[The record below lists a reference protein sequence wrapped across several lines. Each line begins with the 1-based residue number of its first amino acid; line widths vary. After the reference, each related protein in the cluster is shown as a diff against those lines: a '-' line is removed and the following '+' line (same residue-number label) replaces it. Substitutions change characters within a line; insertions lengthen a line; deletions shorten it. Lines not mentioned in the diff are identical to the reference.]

1 MSKSIVVDEVC
12 RVEGHGGIT
21 VAIQNGKI
29 SEVKFDI
36 FEGSRFF
43 EPLLKG
49 RPYDEV
55 ASITSRIC
63 AICSFGHTLA
73 SVQATEDA
81 FGVKVSPQTIRLRD
95 LMMQAE
101 MIESHALHLFCL
113 VLPDLL
119 GYPSAIH

>member
-1 MSKSIVVDEVC
+1 MSKSVVVDEVC

-21 VAIQNGKI
+21 VALQNGKV

-63 AICSFGHTLA
+63 AICSFGVQGGAICVSA
-73 SVQATEDA
+73 SWRRRAMFVQEATCCQPA
-81 FGVKVSPQTIRLRD
+81 
-95 LMMQAE
+95 
-101 MIESHALHLFCL
+101 
-113 VLPDLL
+113 
-119 GYPSAIH
+119 